1 MFKIAVITL
10 SDTGSKGERK
20 DLSGE
25 ELKAITSSL
34 GSIVYYEILP
44 DDIELISEKLA
55 LLCDS
60 GEVDVIFTTG
70 GTGFTERDITP
81 EATKRIIERDV
92 PGLAEYMRIKG
103 AEKSPNAILSRGVCG
118 IRKKTLI
125 INLPGSLKA
134 VKENISFILPVLPHA
149 LEKLKGDTTPCGE
162 LK

>member
-10 SDTGSKGERK
+10 SDTGAKGERK

-25 ELKAITSSL
+25 ELKSVTSSL
-34 GSIVYYEILP
+34 GEIVHYEILP

-55 LLCDS
+55 MLCDS
-60 GEVDVIFTTG
+60 GKVDVIFTTG

-92 PGLAEYMRIKG
+92 PGLSEYMRMKG
-103 AEKSPNAILSRGVCG
+103 SEKSPNAILSRGVCG

-134 VKENISFILPVLPHA
+134 VRENISLILPVLPHA

-162 LK
+162 PK